1 MGILESKEH
10 AMTEERG
17 LLERLKARGEE
28 VFGQISSELM
38 ANPQFMK
45 AVEGALRGKQK
56 LDEAVG
62 HALRTMNVPTRN
74 ELKKALARIEALE
87 REVAAL
93 KARPKRKAGPG
104 RARKTSLPE

>member
-1 MGILESKEH
+1 
-10 AMTEERG
+10 MTEEMS

-28 VFGQISSELM
+28 VFNQLSSELM

-56 LDEAVG
+56 LDQAVG
-62 HALRTMNVPTRN
+62 QALKTMNVPTRN

-87 REVAAL
+87 TEVAAF
-93 KARPKRKAGPG
+93 KAKQERRPRPRRKSDP
-104 RARKTSLPE
+104 ARHRGA